1 MYDVLI
7 IGCGVTGAA
16 AAFELSRYRLRVG
29 IVERE
34 NDVALG
40 TTKANSAILHAGY
53 DPEPGTLMARLNV
66 RGVELARELCRKLDV
81 PYRPCGSLVL
91 AFSEEER
98 PALEELYRR
107 GQANGVPG
115 LKLLDGAVARS
126 PGAEPVRRGG
136 SRPPRPLR
144 RHLLPLGVLPCPG
157 GDGGE
162 KRRGAALEHRRH
174 RAGTNQRRLDGTHH
188 HGGL

>member
-53 DPEPGTLMARLNV
+53 DPEPGTKMARLNV
-66 RGVELARELCRKLDV
+66 EGGKLATELCEKLAVERKQI
-81 PYRPCGSLVL
+81 GSFVL
-91 AFSEEER
+91 AFNDEEMKTVHT
-98 PALEELYRR
+98 LFQR
-107 GQANGVPG
+107 GNQNGVPDMRILTG
-115 LKLLDGAVARS
+115 DEVRAMEPAISTEVVGALYAPSAAIVSPWEFCIARTYRTIWLT
-126 PGAEPVRRGG
+126 VM
-136 SRPPRPLR
+136 
-144 RHLLPLGVLPCPG
+144 PLGL
-157 GDGGE
+157 
-162 KRRGAALEHRRH
+162 R
-174 RAGTNQRRLDGTHH
+174 
-188 HGGL
+188 